1 MPEPVAMMRLSSATE
16 VTIRLLPGNDRCADC
31 KAIFPQWAGVSFGIL
46 LCLTCAGK
54 HRSLGVKTSFV
65 KSLEMD
71 AWSASEVRALE
82 LGGNAKWS
90 AVCAGAGVA
99 DLSML
104 ERYSSSVA
112 KAYKSRVALAAV
124 KDSSVAC
131 LLTATSFLTMLANI
145 SPLSDENSLLTKSCT
160 LSAMPAT
167 KAEYLSDHVDNTTVK
182 CTMCCI
188 MVSLNNLNAH
198 SKLCFVSASRT
209 VGWRMYEQKIGAPGE
224 PLGFTVAK
232 ASSGYAEVCR
242 VIPGGAAER
251 ANVIVGSLLIGLND
265 EKNLKFNEVVGML
278 PTLPRPILFHFVF
291 RSQAAFEGPKTVV
304 LSVPEPRVV
313 EINITLHDKEELGC
327 SLSTTGFYCVVRS
340 VDEECIARRHGV
352 LVGSRVVAVNGQKYL
367 KPTDYIREICTA
379 QRPIKITVHRVE
391 GLMRGWSS

>member
-104 ERYSSSVA
+104 E
-112 KAYKSRVALAAV
+112 
-124 KDSSVAC
+124 
-131 LLTATSFLTMLANI
+131 
-145 SPLSDENSLLTKSCT
+145 SDENSLLTKSCT

-313 EINITLHDKEELGC
+313 EINITLHDKG
-327 SLSTTGFYCVVRS
+327 G
-340 VDEECIARRHGV
+340 ARLLIVYDWFLLR
-352 LVGSRVVAVNGQKYL
+352 R
-367 KPTDYIREICTA
+367 T
-379 QRPIKITVHRVE
+379 
-391 GLMRGWSS
+391 

>member
-1 MPEPVAMMRLSSATE
+1 MCLSHIPSTFRVFCVVQFRAKRRLDPELAALNSCRSLCPISATSRSNCGVMPEPVAMMRLSSATE

-104 ERYSSSVA
+104 E
-112 KAYKSRVALAAV
+112 
-124 KDSSVAC
+124 
-131 LLTATSFLTMLANI
+131 
-145 SPLSDENSLLTKSCT
+145 SDENSLLTKSCT

-327 SLSTTGFYCVVRS
+327 SLSTTGFYCV
-340 VDEECIARRHGV
+340 
-352 LVGSRVVAVNGQKYL
+352 KYL
-367 KPTDYIREICTA
+367 KPTDYVREICTA